1 MCQSC
6 IRWDSA
12 IHCGMSPPNWRKAF
26 LHVGCM
32 QARWFC
38 WAGVLDPSQGLT
50 GGQSLAAC
58 EAGSAGCVPPHAVL
72 PGFGAK
78 TPSAAIVVRA
88 APLMPLALTTPP
100 QTRQVGSP
108 AWYGMVEG
116 RACFKQHPL
125 RPVFSGW
132 PKTGASPELL
142 KVALRNQAF
151 HIALP
156 DVELAVLRQ
165 VDSSVLC
172 VSSEFRMHEATARN
186 ARARLTR
193 IQSESRPRP

>member
-58 EAGSAGCVPPHAVL
+58 EAGSAGCLPPHAVL

-88 APLMPLALTTPP
+88 APRMPLALITPP
-100 QTRQVGSP
+100 QTRQVGSL

-116 RACFKQHPL
+116 SACFKQHPRGPCFL
-125 RPVFSGW
+125 GGR
-132 PKTGASPELL
+132 KTGASPELL

-165 VDSSVLC
+165 VDSPVLRI
-172 VSSEFRMHEATARN
+172 STDSRMHEELPAAPRSP
-186 ARARLTR
+186 LTHIR
-193 IQSESRPRP
+193 SESRPHP